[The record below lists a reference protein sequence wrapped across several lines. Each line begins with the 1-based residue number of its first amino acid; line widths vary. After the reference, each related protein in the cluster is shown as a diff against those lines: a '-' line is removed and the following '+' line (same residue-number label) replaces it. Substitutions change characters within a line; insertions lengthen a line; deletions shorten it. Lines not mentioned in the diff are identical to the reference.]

1 MRAEQRDLV
10 ALHARRLAASVPV
23 LVERPDGV
31 GAARRGSR
39 GCVTIAAPR
48 SQRVSTIALP
58 SATSE
63 RSTESVRWAR
73 AMRPPA
79 ATCCEV

>member
-1 MRAEQRDLV
+1 MRA
-10 ALHARRLAASVPV
+10 SSGISSPCM
-23 LVERPDGV
+23 PDGWPRPSQYSSSAHTASALAS
-31 GAARRGSR
+31 GNPRLR
-39 GCVTIAAPR
+39 TIAAPR